1 MQRAAA
7 SALAADYQVVGPRP
21 CDYSGHM
28 KTTAVANLKAKLS
41 RYLRLVKTGEE
52 ILITERDVPVAK
64 IVPVAEL
71 GTDLESLRDLERQGL
86 VRLGSGRLPK
96 DFWKL
101 PRGKDA
107 RSAASRAVRQER
119 DRGW

>member
-1 MQRAAA
+1 
-7 SALAADYQVVGPRP
+7 VGPRP

-28 KTTAVANLKAKLS
+28 KTTAVANLKANLS

-52 ILITERDVPVAK
+52 ILITERNAPVAK

-71 GTDLESLRDLERQGL
+71 GSDLESLRDLERQGL

-107 RSAASRAVRQER
+107 KSAASRALRQER

>member
-1 MQRAAA
+1 
-7 SALAADYQVVGPRP
+7 
-21 CDYSGHM
+21 M
-28 KTTAVANLKAKLS
+28 KTTAVANLKANLS

-52 ILITERDVPVAK
+52 ILITERNNPVAK

-71 GTDLESLRDLERQGL
+71 GADLESLRDLERQGL

-107 RSAASRAVRQER
+107 KSAASRALRQER